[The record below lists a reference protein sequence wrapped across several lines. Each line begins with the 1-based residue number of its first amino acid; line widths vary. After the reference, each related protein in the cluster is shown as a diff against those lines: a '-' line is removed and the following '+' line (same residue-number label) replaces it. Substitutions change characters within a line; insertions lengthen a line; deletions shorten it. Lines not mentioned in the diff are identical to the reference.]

1 MRAVF
6 LSPQPDF
13 VFEKSHSEQ
22 LSVRVGRGSGSA
34 ASTELPVSAALS
46 QQHRA
51 VLPGHAEH
59 PAAPTQGCG
68 GWDARQSPGSRTWGS
83 AWLWDGW
90 MDGWMDGAALRSTS
104 RSSHPPAAPRG
115 PAELELSRVPRL
127 LLGWVM
133 LRVLLHSPLE
143 PLEALALGSSF
154 GFKALGGET

>member
-68 GWDARQSPGSRTWGS
+68 GWDARQSPGSGTWGS

-90 MDGWMDGAALRSTS
+90 MDGWSSPAQHLEELSPSCCSQGSRRAGAQQGAPLAVGMGDTKGASAQPFGAAGGFGT
-104 RSSHPPAAPRG
+104 G
-115 PAELELSRVPRL
+115 LELRI
-127 LLGWVM
+127 
-133 LRVLLHSPLE
+133 
-143 PLEALALGSSF
+143 
-154 GFKALGGET
+154 